1 MDQVQDMSNILHQFN
16 VSEQSNWNTVF
27 HDRLV
32 PAAGKVSS
40 QFSPSDRY
48 VQSPYKDQRWQ
59 NDRFIISDIR
69 KCKRL

>member
-1 MDQVQDMSNILHQFN
+1 MDQVQDMSSILRRFN
-16 VSEQSNWNTVF
+16 VTEQSNWDTVF

-32 PAAGKVSS
+32 PAAGKVNS

-48 VQSPYKDQRWQ
+48 VQSPYKDQRRQ
-59 NDRFIISDIR
+59 NGRFIISDIR